1 MVRLR
6 ISQSS
11 ALMRHPNTNSDRPFC
26 RIYLYPSG
34 IVDDGC
40 VSTTVEEVESVY
52 FTYKGQKSPNL
63 STVTLTD
70 GASEGLG
77 ESVTVTVQKKVT
89 GSPSAVTFY
98 VIPQPTSDRTT
109 SSVSHGSR
117 GKPTPV
123 GAIVGGVVGGVAV
136 LGLIGLGAF
145 CLRRRRRKNKRQ
157 EYMVPSGQL
166 NMAHSVN
173 QNQYPYHPQQHRPV
187 PPYTNPSMVSS
198 TPLDARMSMMT
209 GSFSF
214 SGQNAHE

>member
-1 MVRLR
+1 
-6 ISQSS
+6 
-11 ALMRHPNTNSDRPFC
+11 MRHPNTNSDRLFC

-52 FTYKGQKSPNL
+52 FTYKGQKCPNL

-77 ESVTVTVQKKVT
+77 DSVTVTVQKKVT

-98 VIPQPTSDRTT
+98 VI
-109 SSVSHGSR
+109 
-117 GKPTPV
+117 
-123 GAIVGGVVGGVAV
+123 
-136 LGLIGLGAF
+136 
-145 CLRRRRRKNKRQ
+145 
-157 EYMVPSGQL
+157 PSGQL

-187 PPYTNPSMVSS
+187 PPYTNPSMVSP

-209 GSFSF
+209 GSVSP
-214 SGQNAHE
+214 SGQNAHGGGGQLSPSLVQNPAPDYEMAGSEAREPEPVYEMGGDSPGRK